1 VSVVSNPGYIGTV
14 NVGKQTVDSGTVF
27 SFNPATG
34 AVVTLHSFADGTV
47 TNDGQRP
54 HAALVESG
62 GVFYGTTYIGGSAGQ
77 GTVFKMT
84 TAGTVTILH
93 HFGDGSVTNDGMNPL
108 APVVAV
114 STSTGL
120 TLYGTT
126 QSGGVGG
133 EGSVFALSSADDL
146 TLLHSFDDG
155 TVTNDGQTPMTGLC
169 IDASGNLYGTTTS
182 GGAGSGTLFAIAAN
196 LTPPVTIAPAAQ
208 WTLTGTLPAGLTF
221 DSSTGAI
228 LGTPSASDAVGAYSV
243 AITSPSHVTTSQTY
257 TLTQTFS
264 QWALAQSTSNVAAA
278 TPMKDGVPNLLKY
291 LCDIS
296 PAGPM
301 NAADRAALPAVEID
315 SSTVP
320 GTDYLALIYRQA
332 AAASSA
338 NVVLQ
343 TSNDLQTWTTVD
355 TSVLLSRKASTLSNG
370 DSMMELGVPLN
381 SSSTQFIRMNVG
393 APSD

>member
-1 VSVVSNPGYIGTV
+1 
-14 NVGKQTVDSGTVF
+14 
-27 SFNPATG
+27 
-34 AVVTLHSFADGTV
+34 
-47 TNDGQRP
+47 
-54 HAALVESG
+54 
-62 GVFYGTTYIGGSAGQ
+62 
-77 GTVFKMT
+77 VFKMT